1 VEVRTYRDGDAP
13 RALELL
19 GAAFRD
25 WPGPRVLAH
34 DRPAEFFRWK
44 HETNP
49 QGASFIVLAEE
60 DGRVLGMRAYMPWP
74 LTAGGAPTRAVQGV
88 DLATHPDAR
97 GRGINTQLQ
106 RHAMAALR
114 DTTAFSLGMPNE
126 MSRSQ
131 SRKAGWRPIGRLPV
145 WVRVKRPLGLA
156 RGIRS
161 IRRPGDGEVPAV
173 EAPAAAGVLEQADWA
188 AELPRVSGAGQGRF
202 STAIDLAHLRWRY
215 QPFLA
220 DYRAVAEPGAGLAI
234 FRLRRRGSLNEA
246 AVCELLAA
254 DRGTAARLLRA
265 VADSAPF
272 DYIVAGAPSKGLVRS
287 PLGGPMLGVTPYR
300 DTIEPDP
307 AQRRSWALTLGE
319 LERIE
324 LS

>member
-1 VEVRTYRDGDAP
+1 VLIREYREGDAP
-13 RALELL
+13 AALDLL
-19 GAAFRD
+19 HSAFPD

-60 DGRVLGMRAYMPWP
+60 DGRVIGMRAYMPWP
-74 LTAGGAPTRAVQGV
+74 LTAGGVATGAVQSV

-97 GRGINTQLQ
+97 GRGVNTQLQ
-106 RHAMAALR
+106 RHAMATLR
-114 DTTAFSLGMPNE
+114 DTTAFSIGMPNE

-145 WVRVKRPLGLA
+145 WVRIQRPLALA
-156 RGIRS
+156 RQVRGIR
-161 IRRPGDGEVPAV
+161 RPSDGA
-173 EAPAAAGVLEQADWA
+173 APTVDAPTAHSVLAQADWA
-188 AELPRVSGAGQGRF
+188 AELPRVVHADQKRF
-202 STAIDLAHLRWRY
+202 STAIDLDYLRWRY
-215 QPFLA
+215 QPVLA
-220 DYRAVAEPGAGLAI
+220 DYRAIAHENAGLAI

-246 AVCELLAA
+246 AVCELLAP

-272 DYIVAGAPSKGLVRS
+272 DYLVAGAPSKGLVRS